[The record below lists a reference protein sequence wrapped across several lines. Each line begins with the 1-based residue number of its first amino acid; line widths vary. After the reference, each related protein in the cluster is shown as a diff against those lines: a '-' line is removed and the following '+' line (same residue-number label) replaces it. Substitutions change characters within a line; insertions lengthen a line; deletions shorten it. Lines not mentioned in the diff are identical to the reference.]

1 MIVKRLFD
9 IVFSF
14 TILFLLSPLIIFITL
29 LIKMFQGNKII
40 FKQKRLGLKHHEFS
54 IFKFCTM
61 TNEKDNNGELLPD
74 HQRTTK
80 IGSFLRKT
88 SLDEIPGFIN
98 VLIGHMSIVGPRP
111 LPVHY
116 KNRYTPE
123 QDKRHDMKP
132 GVTGLAQING
142 RNALSWDEKF
152 KYDLKYIKNW
162 SLFLDLKII
171 LSTIIYVLSR
181 KDIVPYNKHSMDE
194 FMGTKTDE

>member
-1 MIVKRLFD
+1 MKKI
-9 IVFSF
+9 IMESYC
-14 TILFLLSPLIIFITL
+14 LII
-29 LIKMFQGNKII
+29 KEQ
-40 FKQKRLGLKHHEFS
+40 QKWK
-54 IFKFCTM
+54 
-61 TNEKDNNGELLPD
+61 
-74 HQRTTK
+74 
-80 IGSFLRKT
+80 FLRKT

-116 KNRYTPE
+116 KNRYTRE

-132 GVTGLAQING
+132 GVTGLAQINS

-181 KDIVPYNKHSMDE
+181 KDIVPYNKNSMDE